1 MGGHLKAK
9 LTKISSSHENL
20 RTKDV
25 EGEID
30 RIPAVGGRLSLVGV
44 GIDFGSRLVVTSEVV
59 SIYLIDRSQERD
71 LYHIQTKNSEYSL
84 EVYGGSR
91 DKTKEAN

>member
-1 MGGHLKAK
+1 MRAK
-9 LTKISSSHENL
+9 LTKITSTHDNL

-30 RIPAVGGRLSLVGV
+30 LIPTVGGRLFMVGA
-44 GIDFGSRLVVTSEVV
+44 GIDFGSRVVVTSQIT
-59 SIYLIDRSQERD
+59 SIYLIDRSEERD
-71 LYHIQTKNSEYSL
+71 LYLIETQNSEYSL

-91 DKTKEAN
+91 DKTKETN